1 MRTLLHDTFLV
12 SYTFVIFLKENPM
25 EGKVRIWHYIV
36 IRKAN
41 RRILKMQITIENI
54 YEEYN
59 RYIYYLCLKLTKNP
73 VEAEDLMQEVWMKV
87 VRYESYM
94 KEVDHVKAWLTTI
107 CMNTFRDRYR
117 KQVRRSKYVA
127 NQPDQLDISLLDL
140 IASDVLSVE
149 EQLEKED
156 VCEIVRTKISELDA
170 IYQKTVMYFY
180 VHQFSLNEI
189 AEVMKVSIGTVKSRL
204 FRAKQRLKEM
214 IMNDD
219 LAKESLAFA

>member
-1 MRTLLHDTFLV
+1 M
-12 SYTFVIFLKENPM
+12 
-25 EGKVRIWHYIV
+25 
-36 IRKAN
+36 
-41 RRILKMQITIENI
+41 MQVKIEDI

-59 RYIYYLCLKLTKNP
+59 RYIYYLCLKLTKNQID
-73 VEAEDLMQEVWMKV
+73 AEDLMQEVWMKV

-127 NQPDQLDISLLDL
+127 NQPEQLDISLLDL
-140 IASDVLSVE
+140 IAADVLSVE

-156 VCEIVRTKISELDA
+156 VGEIIRSKVAELDG

-180 VHQFSLNEI
+180 VHQFSLIEI

-204 FRAKQRLKEM
+204 FRAKQRLKEL
-214 IMNDD
+214 IMNDEIAKD
-219 LAKESLAFA
+219 SLVLA

>member
-1 MRTLLHDTFLV
+1 MQVKL
-12 SYTFVIFLKENPM
+12 EN
-25 EGKVRIWHYIV
+25 V
-36 IRKAN
+36 
-41 RRILKMQITIENI
+41 

-59 RYIYYLCLKLTKNP
+59 RYIYYLCLKLTKNQID
-73 VEAEDLMQEVWMKV
+73 AEDLMQEVWMKV

-94 KEVDHVKAWLTTI
+94 KEVDHLKAWLTTI

-127 NQPDQLDISLLDL
+127 NQPEQLDVSILDL

-156 VCEIVRTKISELDA
+156 VGEIIRSKVAELDG
-170 IYQKTVMYFY
+170 IYQKTVLYFY
-180 VHQFSLNEI
+180 VHQYSLIEI

-204 FRAKQRLKEM
+204 FRAKQRLKEL

-219 LAKESLAFA
+219 IAKESLVLA

>member
-1 MRTLLHDTFLV
+1 MV
-12 SYTFVIFLKENPM
+12 
-25 EGKVRIWHYIV
+25 WHYIV
-36 IRKAN
+36 IKKSQPED
-41 RRILKMQITIENI
+41 IKMQITIENI

-94 KEVDHVKAWLTTI
+94 KEVDHIKAWLTTI

-127 NQPDQLDISLLDL
+127 NQPEQLDISLLDL

-214 IMNDD
+214 IMNDEM
-219 LAKESLAFA
+219 AKESLVFA

>member
-1 MRTLLHDTFLV
+1 MV

-25 EGKVRIWHYIV
+25 EGKVMVWHYIV
-36 IRKAN
+36 IKKSQPED
-41 RRILKMQITIENI
+41 IKMQITIENI

-94 KEVDHVKAWLTTI
+94 KEVDHIKAWLTTI

-127 NQPDQLDISLLDL
+127 NQPEQLDISLLDL

-214 IMNDD
+214 IMNDEM
-219 LAKESLAFA
+219 AKESLAFA